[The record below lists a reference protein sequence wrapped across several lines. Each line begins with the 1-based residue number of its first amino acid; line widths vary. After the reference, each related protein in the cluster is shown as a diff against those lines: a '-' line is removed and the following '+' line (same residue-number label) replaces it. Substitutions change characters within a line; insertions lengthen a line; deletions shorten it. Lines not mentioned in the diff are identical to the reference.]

1 MRREPVRYCKGV
13 RAMLLASALALVAL
27 SAASGQAPSSAPA
40 AAPDTSAKTQLP
52 AFDVVSIKPDK
63 SGSMM
68 IHIGLRSDGISI
80 TNFPVH
86 MALREA
92 LGISDNQLF
101 GEPGWLNSDRFD
113 IEAKVA
119 ADDVPKLKALDESQR
134 WKMLL
139 PVFEDRFALK
149 FHHETR
155 DLLQYVLVP
164 AKGGVKLKEAASGN
178 SDPGAPK
185 TGDGKGGGEPMM
197 RAGPGEIIL
206 QDAPI
211 SGLVRFLSFQ
221 FHSSIVDKTGLTG
234 KYDFDL
240 KWTPDEMEG
249 NLPKAPDGAQPG
261 AENPAPP
268 PTTGPSLFTA
278 LEEQLGLKLESHKEP
293 GDVIVIDHIDQPSP
307 N

>member
-1 MRREPVRYCKGV
+1 MTREPVRYCKGV
-13 RAMLLASALALVAL
+13 QTMLLASMWMLAGVI
-27 SAASGQAPSSAPA
+27 ASGRTQASAPS
-40 AAPDTSAKTQLP
+40 AAPDTGTKIAPL
-52 AFDVVSIKPDK
+52 AFEVVSIKPDK

-101 GEPGWLNSDRFD
+101 GEPGWLNSERFD

-119 ADDVPKLKALDESQR
+119 AEDVPKLKVLDESQR
-134 WKMLL
+134 WRMLL

-155 DLLQYVLVP
+155 DLTQYVLVP
-164 AKGGVKLKEAASGN
+164 AKGGVKLKEVASGN

-185 TGDGKGGGEPMM
+185 SGDGKSGGEGMM
-197 RAGPGEIIL
+197 RAGPGEIVL
-206 QDAPI
+206 QDAPV
-211 SGLVRFLSFQ
+211 SGLVRFLTFQ
-221 FHSSIVDKTGLTG
+221 FHSSIIDKTGLTG
-234 KYDFDL
+234 KYDVDL

-249 NLPKAPDGAQPG
+249 SMPKAPEGDQPG
-261 AENPAPP
+261 AENPATSS
-268 PTTGPSLFTA
+268 TTGPSLFTA

-293 GDVIVIDHIDQPSP
+293 ADVIVIDHIEQPSP